1 MPFFGRE
8 VPERYAVRL
17 RHFRPFVSVFPGST
31 RDLPCFVPG
40 AAHVPVFSEK
50 PPQIMP
56 VNDEI
61 IDPEFIPEIKIFLF
75 DFMEFH
81 LKFGGAVV
89 R

>member
-1 MPFFGRE
+1 MLLTFT
-8 VPERYAVRL
+8 L
-17 RHFRPFVSVFPGST
+17 SSFVS
-31 RDLPCFVPG
+31 CFASELFKAPIL
-40 AAHVPVFSEK
+40 SEK